1 MARRGSRSFS
11 WNQPSVANL
20 LQNTSEL
27 GDRVDRAV
35 GQVMERQGDLA
46 TAYMKTNAPWTDRT
60 SVARNGLGAIAF
72 KQGTRWVLNLFGR
85 ANYQIWLEVKNGG
98 KYAIITPT
106 IQIWGPRIMRNMS
119 GLIERLRGR
128 GVL

>member
-1 MARRGSRSFS
+1 MARRGSRSLS
-11 WNQPSVANL
+11 WDTASVADL
-20 LQNTSEL
+20 LRNTEQL
-27 GDRVDRAV
+27 GPRVDRAI

-72 KQGTRWVLNLFGR
+72 KQGRRWVLNLFGR
-85 ANYQIWLEVKNGG
+85 APYQIWLEVKHGG
-98 KYAIITPT
+98 KNAIITPT
-106 IQIWGPRIMRNMS
+106 LEIWGPRVMRSMN

-128 GVL
+128 V